1 MKAEHLRIGSWVYE
15 GEKYGDCQVT
25 AHQID
30 HYRRGLLGS
39 PVAEYYK
46 EWKPIPLDEEWLKRL
61 GWTSEYTQKGVS
73 IGAFSIETN
82 EDKSLL
88 DKGSYVVTTICG
100 SFVIAWIDHVHQLQN
115 LYFALTGKELN
126 TIEHN

>member
-1 MKAEHLRIGSWVYE
+1 MKASDFRIGNWIILDGF
-15 GEKYGDCQVT
+15 GETLVT
-25 AHQID
+25 GANLDDWDNLMKTQPI
-30 HYRRGLLGS
+30 
-39 PVAEYYK
+39 E
-46 EWKPIPLDEEWLKRL
+46 PIPLDEEWLKRL

>member
-1 MKAEHLRIGSWVYE
+1 MNANELRIGNWVNQ
-15 GEKYGDCQVT
+15 GEVYGDNKVSSYEI
-25 AHQID
+25 HNY
-30 HYRRGLLGS
+30 YRMQGGGV
-39 PVAEYYK
+39 VADYYRK
-46 EWKPIPLDEEWLKRL
+46 WKPIPLTEEWLKRL

-126 TIEHN
+126 TIE

>member
-1 MKAEHLRIGSWVYE
+1 MKASDFRIGNWIILDGF
-15 GEKYGDCQVT
+15 GETLVT
-25 AHQID
+25 GANLDDWDNLMKTQPI
-30 HYRRGLLGS
+30 
-39 PVAEYYK
+39 E
-46 EWKPIPLDEEWLKRL
+46 PIPLDEEWLKRL

-126 TIEHN
+126 TIE